1 MRYFVRACT
10 LSALA
15 LLLTG
20 CEKYKAKPLDGPAT
34 LAKVDRWRHL
44 QGDETG
50 GVSTVQISS
59 SQPCTFSRAAELMLA
74 HSPALQE
81 VRAEYQTAL
90 AVAKVKTPFPN
101 PALEAGPNYG
111 FGPGV
116 DSLYRLQP
124 FASLGFTIPTGRRLK
139 RQDELNA
146 SNAALAWAEFQIKQR
161 VLYLDLRASYTRL
174 ALADRRAEVRRRIA
188 ESAQQSSAVT
198 RKLIDAGTATALD
211 AGLIELEQ
219 ARLKSSELD
228 AKADRVN
235 TLGELSELAGVHAD
249 FFNVMPENPLP
260 ALDSPLPKLEELKD
274 LLVNNHPELAR
285 LRAKYEVAERQLRLE
300 IAKQYPDIHIGP
312 SYEGDPGEQKRVL
325 GLTIGLELPIF
336 DRNQQALA
344 QAKLSRDEVRVKYEA
359 AANRA
364 LAGLE
369 RAHRNYELAREKLKL
384 LNDIILPKAANNIEQ
399 ARKALGAGVSDA
411 LKFLETERSQRDA
424 QNDALET
431 ELSARAAWVELEKTV
446 GHPLLSFPSESA
458 PPSLNT
464 PEPTLPGEPY
474 NKEGAQ

>member
-1 MRYFVRACT
+1 MRYVVHACT
-10 LSALA
+10 LSAVA

-20 CEKYKAKPLDGPAT
+20 CEKYKAKPLDERAT
-34 LAKVDRWRHL
+34 LEKVDRWRRL
-44 QGDETG
+44 QTETG
-50 GVSTVQISS
+50 TPTAGAPTST
-59 SQPCTFSRAAELMLA
+59 QPCTFSRASELMLA

-81 VRAEYQTAL
+81 ARAEYQTAL

-101 PALEAGPNYG
+101 PSFEAGPNYG

-116 DSLYRLQP
+116 DSLHRLQP

-146 SNAALAWAEFQIKQR
+146 SNAALAWAEHQVQQR
-161 VLYLDLRASYTRL
+161 TLYLDLRAAYTRL
-174 ALADRRAEVRRRIA
+174 ALAQKRMDTRKKIA
-188 ESAQQSSAVT
+188 ESAQQSSTIT
-198 RKLIDAGTATALD
+198 RRLIDAGTATALD
-211 AGLIELEQ
+211 AGLIDLEQ

-228 AKADRVN
+228 SNADRVN

-249 FFNVMPENPLP
+249 FFSVMPENPLP
-260 ALDSPLPKLEELKD
+260 PLDAPLPKFEELKE

-285 LRAKYEVAERQLRLE
+285 LRAKYEVAERALRLE
-300 IAKQYPDIHIGP
+300 IAKQYPDIKIGP
-312 SYEGDPGEQKRVL
+312 SYEGETADTKRIL

-336 DRNQQALA
+336 DRNQQGVA
-344 QAKLSRDEVRVKYEA
+344 QAKLSRDEIRVKYEA

-364 LAGLE
+364 LAALE
-369 RAHRNYELAREKLKL
+369 RTHRNYELAREKLKL
-384 LNDIILPKAANNIEQ
+384 LNDVILPKAANNIDQ

-411 LKFLETERSQRDA
+411 LKFLDTERSQRAA

-431 ELSARAAWVELEKTV
+431 ELAARTAWIELEKTV

-458 PPSLNT
+458 PPPLNA
-464 PEPTLPGEPY
+464 PEPNLPGEPY
-474 NKEGAQ
+474 MKEGAQ